1 MRNNQDR
8 MGLSANPDDGANL
21 QSEVVPPQQTE
32 QLQFIVPTELVELP
46 TKGLFYDEG
55 HPLHHAET
63 IEIRHMTTKEEDI
76 LTNQSFIK
84 NGTVLDRVLQ
94 SLIVDSRI
102 RVKDLFVG
110 DKNALLVASR
120 IYGYGAE
127 YKSSIRC
134 PACGTVSE
142 CGFDLNDLEHVPF
155 EENLIDH
162 GAEVD
167 YDSKS
172 LLLTIPR
179 SDVKLELRLL
189 KEKKQTEKKKNT
201 GLIDLYKRIIKSV
214 NGNSNPTYIDQ
225 YIKSMAAVDSRFL
238 RGVYSKLIP
247 NVDFSVDYEC
257 PECTTL
263 SKVEVP
269 LNAEFFWPDSE
280 VY

>member
-21 QSEVVPPQQTE
+21 QSEITPPQQT
-32 QLQFIVPTELVELP
+32 QQMQFIVPTELVELP

-63 IEIRHMTTKEEDI
+63 IEIKHMTTKEEDI
-76 LTNQSFIK
+76 LTNESFIK

-94 SLIVDSRI
+94 SLIVDNKI

-120 IYGYGAE
+120 IYGYGPE

-134 PACGTVSE
+134 PSCRTVSE
-142 CGFDLNDLEHVPF
+142 HQINLQDLEHTPF
-155 EENLIDH
+155 EENVATH
-162 GAEVD
+162 GVEVD
-167 YDSKS
+167 YNSKS
-172 LLLTIPR
+172 LFLTIPR
-179 SDVKLELRLL
+179 NEVKLELRLL
-189 KEKKQTEKKKNT
+189 KEEKQTQKNKKT
-201 GLIDLYKRIIKSV
+201 GLVDLYKRIIKSV
-214 NGNSNPTYIDQ
+214 NGNSSPVYIEQ
-225 YIKSMAAVDSRFL
+225 YINSMAAVDSRYL
-238 RGVYSKLIP
+238 RGIYAKLIP
-247 NVDFSVDYEC
+247 NVDFSVELEC
-257 PECTTL
+257 PECSTV

-269 LNAEFFWPDSE
+269 LNAEFFWPDAE